1 MVSEQLVDEIMQIAS
16 EMERGD
22 IGYDAAE
29 KKVRKAISDSGSFPK
44 SPKNLNVEN
53 ANDMMSIAPAILN
66 EMQLCRMNP
75 HHFTT
80 TYMTVNGKP
89 FATRLSESQFNELVV
104 AYACANSEKHKAHQ
118 VKVLHYASLEFW
130 KIMGKRSKED

>member
-1 MVSEQLVDEIMQIAS
+1 MQIAS

-89 FATRLSESQFNELVV
+89 FATPLSESQFNELVF
-104 AYACANSEKHKAHQ
+104 AYANSGRLKEYQDKLMRH
-118 VKVLHYASLEFW
+118 ASLEFW
-130 KIMGKRSKED
+130 EIMGKRSVEVKI